1 MAVLT
6 PEELG
11 ERSLK
16 LQNGGK
22 SVVFTNGCFDLIHRG
37 HIELLRRGKQEGDV
51 LFVGVNGDDSV
62 RRLKGR
68 AHPVQSVEDRAVI
81 LDSLIFVDDVAIFH
95 EDTPERLIKLIRP
108 NVLVKGADYEE
119 NEIVGAEIAHAWGGR
134 VVRVPL
140 VEGRGTEKIL
150 DRIRAGQ

>member
-11 ERSLK
+11 ERSLR
-16 LQNGGK
+16 LQKGGK

-37 HIELLRRGKQEGDV
+37 HIEMLRRGKQEGDV

-68 AHPVQSVEDRAVI
+68 THPIQSVEDRAVI
-81 LDSLIFVDDVAIFH
+81 LDSFIFVDDVAIFH
-95 EDTPERLIKLIRP
+95 EDTPERLIKLVRP

-119 NEIVGAEIAHAWGGR
+119 NEIVGAEIARAWGGR